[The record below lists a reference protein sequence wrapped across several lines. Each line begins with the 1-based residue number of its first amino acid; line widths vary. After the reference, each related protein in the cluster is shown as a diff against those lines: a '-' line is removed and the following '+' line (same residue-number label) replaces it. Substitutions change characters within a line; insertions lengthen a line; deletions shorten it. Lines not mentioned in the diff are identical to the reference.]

1 MHLMQMKWLKFT
13 KSSNPNSGL
22 DNFCDLDADLRNIE
36 KIAFK
41 PHRET
46 LAHEPQ
52 IPFGQRF
59 TAPAAF

>member
-46 LAHEPQ
+46 
-52 IPFGQRF
+52 FGQRF